1 MTWAARVCV
10 RPPRIN
16 IFIYRLA
23 LFLQS
28 FLCNNF
34 HTRHCLC
41 NFPFSVSL
49 FSPLFPSLSE
59 RAMNGW
65 KIITITHIIEPSLWQ
80 VQLEEPFF
88 HQPKWFHY
96 RGFHIPW
103 HRARRGEACGEGLR
117 SAVVRGE
124 VAGGEGWIIKVT
136 VGIIILTMERASST
150 FFSSPPQKHRPW
162 PFGTK
167 NFEINGASTY
177 NLFTKRER
185 LVSTWQFSIIK
196 TNGGLP

>member
-1 MTWAARVCV
+1 MSIGSRKSFNFQTAAHGLSSRHYSPVAVIHPRARARAPFVCDV
-10 RPPRIN
+10 GPSACARPRRIN
-16 IFIYRLA
+16 IFIYRLT

-28 FLCNNF
+28 FLCNDF

-80 VQLEEPFF
+80 VRLEEPFF

-96 RGFHIPW
+96 RGFHIP
-103 HRARRGEACGEGLR
+103 
-117 SAVVRGE
+117 
-124 VAGGEGWIIKVT
+124 
-136 VGIIILTMERASST
+136 
-150 FFSSPPQKHRPW
+150 
-162 PFGTK
+162 
-167 NFEINGASTY
+167 
-177 NLFTKRER
+177 
-185 LVSTWQFSIIK
+185 
-196 TNGGLP
+196 

>member
-1 MTWAARVCV
+1 MSIGSRKSFNFQTAAHVLSSRHYSPYSGHLSERTRALLFVTWGRARAPACA
-10 RPPRIN
+10 RPPRIS
-16 IFIYRLA
+16 IFIYRLT

-96 RGFHIPW
+96 RGFHIP
-103 HRARRGEACGEGLR
+103 
-117 SAVVRGE
+117 
-124 VAGGEGWIIKVT
+124 
-136 VGIIILTMERASST
+136 
-150 FFSSPPQKHRPW
+150 
-162 PFGTK
+162 
-167 NFEINGASTY
+167 
-177 NLFTKRER
+177 
-185 LVSTWQFSIIK
+185 
-196 TNGGLP
+196 